1 MSLLSRTL
9 RLPSAL
15 KIDLLYSYRSFPLTL
30 PGRSPTLRLPP
41 CVGRDISTAARLQ
54 AEVAPNSL
62 ASKTA
67 PPTVGKPTSS
77 QDGKAQDTHFV
88 DAPAKLQEDDP
99 THIDWTR
106 SFHGLSTE
114 PFSKEA
120 ADVLQGPLSAD
131 DVEIKPDGII
141 YLPEIKYRRI
151 LNKAFGPGGWGLAPR
166 SETIVTDK
174 AVTRE
179 YALLAHGR

>member
-1 MSLLSRTL
+1 MSVLSRTL

-15 KIDLLYSYRSFPLTL
+15 KVDLLYGYRSFAVL
-30 PGRSPTLRLPP
+30 PSSRSITLRFPA
-41 CVGRDISTAARLQ
+41 CVGRNISTSARLQ
-54 AEVAPNSL
+54 AEVAPNSP

-67 PPTVGKPTSS
+67 PPAAAKPQSS
-77 QDGKAQDTHFV
+77 QDGNGRNPHFA
-88 DAPAKLQEDDP
+88 DAPMKLQEEDP
-99 THIDWTR
+99 THVDWTK

-114 PFSKEA
+114 PFSKQA
-120 ADVLQGPLSAD
+120 ADVLQAPLIAD